1 MNWMLVAAAF
11 GAGTVAMFTDWLFMG
26 VLFHD
31 AYRRYPEVWRP
42 GIAEGKERGAII
54 ASSIIGYVMSGG
66 VAALCLIAGAE
77 GITEGLEIALLAWLA
92 GPFVILTINHF
103 FFKLD
108 PKVTFTQCLGYLARM
123 TLAGAA
129 AGYVLALG

>member
-11 GAGTVAMFTDWLFMG
+11 GAGTVAIFTDWLFMG

-42 GIAEGKERGAII
+42 GIVEGKERSAII
-54 ASSIIGYVMSGG
+54 ASSLIGYIMSGG
-66 VAALCLIAGAE
+66 VVALCVLADAE
-77 GITEGLEIALLAWLA
+77 SIVEGLEVALLAWLA

-123 TLAGAA
+123 ALAGGA
-129 AGYVLALG
+129 AGYVLGLG

>member
-1 MNWMLVAAAF
+1 MDWMLIAAAF

-26 VLFHD
+26 VMFHS

-42 GIAEGKERGAII
+42 GIAEGSERGAII

-66 VAALCLIAGAE
+66 VVALCVMADVGRILE
-77 GITEGLEIALLAWLA
+77 GVEVAALAWLA
-92 GPFVILTINHF
+92 GPFVILTTNHF

-108 PKVTFTQCLGYLARM
+108 WRVTFTQCLGYLARM
-123 TLAGAA
+123 ALAGVA
-129 AGYVLALG
+129 AGYVLA